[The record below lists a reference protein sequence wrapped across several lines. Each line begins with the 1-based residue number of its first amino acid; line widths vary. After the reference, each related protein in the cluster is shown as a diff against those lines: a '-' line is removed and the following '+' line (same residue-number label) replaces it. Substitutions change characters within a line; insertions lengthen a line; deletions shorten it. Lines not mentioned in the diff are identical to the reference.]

1 MMTSFHHLLW
11 VKPGASSSLGACE
24 LLTKLS
30 SSSGKM
36 EQKHLG
42 PKGSGTDLCLSSF
55 LNDST
60 DAPTY
65 MVDTSNIQL
74 FTF

>member
-1 MMTSFHHLLW
+1 
-11 VKPGASSSLGACE
+11 
-24 LLTKLS
+24 
-30 SSSGKM
+30 M